1 MPLRLLIADDHQ
13 MMIDGIISLIKN
25 EKQSHVAATALNGKD
40 ALEKVEK
47 LKPDVL
53 IADVSMPEM
62 DGIELTKYV
71 RKHLPEIKII
81 ILTMHNEKGI
91 VREIL
96 DAGAHGYIL
105 KNCGKEEL
113 IEALNTVAKGKTY
126 YSSQVVDT
134 MIEAL
139 KTPAGKKITS
149 PIADVLTFREKEIL
163 KLVAEENTTA
173 EIAKK
178 LFLSERTV
186 ETHRKNL
193 LRKTGV
199 KNIVGLI
206 KYAFE
211 WKIIS

>member
-1 MPLRLLIADDHQ
+1 MPLRILIADDHQ
-13 MMIDGIISLIKN
+13 MMIDGIISLIRH
-25 EKQSHVAATALNGKD
+25 EKQFQVVATALNGKE
-40 ALEKVEK
+40 ALEKTEK

-53 IADVSMPEM
+53 LADISMPEM

-71 RKHLPEIKII
+71 RKNLPAIKII
-81 ILTMHNEKGI
+81 ILTMHNEKGV

-113 IEALNTVAKGKTY
+113 IEALNTVAKGKSY

-139 KTPAGKKITS
+139 KNPLSEKTTS
-149 PIADVLTFREKEIL
+149 PVADVLTVREKEIL

-211 WKIIS
+211 RKIIS